1 MLKYS
6 GGERVGKGTYWNL
19 SSGRRTDVP
28 NEDILPGDKKSTFL
42 RVPSGLMLI
51 LGPIL
56 GLLYVIFLPFV
67 AIVIMVTL
75 LGKKIAEGIFHLA
88 RNFVSFGWRPTEAY
102 LGGKKKGGKKKDDR
116 EPD

>member
-1 MLKYS
+1 MFKYKGS
-6 GGERVGKGTYWNL
+6 ERVGKGTYWNL
-19 SSGRRTDVP
+19 LSGRRTDVS
-28 NEDILPGDKKSTFL
+28 DKGILPGDKKSTFI

-51 LGPIL
+51 VGPIL

-67 AIVIMVTL
+67 AIAIMVTL
-75 LGKKIAEGIFHLA
+75 LVKKMAEGIFHLA

-102 LGGKKKGGKKKDDR
+102 LGGKKKEVKKKNVQ